1 MKIMMN
7 GREFDVPSDERGN
20 VQAVD
25 VRRVANVPDG
35 RAIIQQKPTGENFIV
50 PKKGQIAVNPY
61 ENNFIDSPIARRGD
75 K

>member
-25 VRRVANVPDG
+25 VRRAANVPDG
-35 RAIIQQKPTGENFIV
+35 RAIIMQKPTGENVIL
-50 PKKGQIAVNPY
+50 PKNGQIAANPY
-61 ENNFIDSPIARRGD
+61 GNFIDAPTARRG
-75 K
+75 

>member
-7 GREFDVPSDERGN
+7 GREFDVPSDEQGN

-35 RAIIQQKPTGENFIV
+35 RTIIMQKPTGENVIM
-50 PKKGQIAVNPY
+50 PKHGQIAVNPFGS
-61 ENNFIDSPIARRGD
+61 NFIDAPTAKRG
-75 K
+75 KL

>member
-25 VRRVANVPDG
+25 VRRVANVPDD
-35 RAIIQQKPTGENFIV
+35 RAVILQKPTGENFIV
-50 PKKGQIAVNPY
+50 PKNGRIAVNPY
-61 ENNFIDSPIARRGD
+61 ENSFIDSPRGIRGD